1 MALTELCYALNYC
14 ATINVWEYTFAPRE
28 YLHQHLETR
37 FGRALVGMTMFN
49 ADTGDI
55 AKPSELLASVRA
67 YMSVLQTVENYGNA
81 CLLLILSY
89 VLLICIH
96 LKYIVHIDVT
106 RVFNNALL
114 QQTQHADS
122 HGDKTI
128 ASSYTQ
134 W

>member
-37 FGRALVGMTMFN
+37 FGRALVGMAMFN

-67 YMSVLQTVENYGNA
+67 YMSVLQTVENYGNN
-81 CLLLILSY
+81 LLLIY
-89 VLLICIH
+89 YIICYLYYH
-96 LKYIVHIDVT
+96 SFFFL
-106 RVFNNALL
+106 NS
-114 QQTQHADS
+114 S
-122 HGDKTI
+122 H
-128 ASSYTQ
+128 
-134 W
+134 